1 MTYTRSVVGC
11 LLRKIFVAA
20 SSPKGTERAPGMC
33 IEANSFLDRT
43 SINSIGSWLTTNVS
57 SAKQSI
63 IFILT
68 TSQARADSAC
78 WTFVLYGRGTRF
90 SRERNIRV
98 ERRVAI
104 NPAQVPLT
112 NGRNPPIFCELG

>member
-1 MTYTRSVVGC
+1 
-11 LLRKIFVAA
+11 RKIFVAA
-20 SSPKGTERAPGMC
+20 SSPQGTERAPGMC
-33 IEANSFLDRT
+33 IAANSFLDRT
-43 SINSIGSWLTTNVS
+43 SINSIGSWLTTNAS

-63 IFILT
+63 IFILI

-90 SRERNIRV
+90 SREHTVGV

-104 NPAQVPLT
+104 NPATGALK
-112 NGRNPPIFCELG
+112 NGRYPPIFCKLG